1 MLFLLSL
8 PVCVIY
14 YSLVCQ
20 KIVLSWWLLVPA
32 FIRCFLV
39 SSPKWDE
46 RRPGRVPAKLTNW
59 SFHWMFSFPTPADKQ
74 SPGARQPPT
83 SHPYRQ
89 LRTLNKE
96 GHFKGGTLQRGGDTS
111 CNTRGDGGHF
121 QWSFTPGW
129 ENPYSFQKCS
139 TAEKTHFLCDISNIA
154 WISFIMHPD
163 KKECIDILCDI
174 SYMRAY
180 KGGERHNAEEPQA
193 RPEIVK

>member
-1 MLFLLSL
+1 MPVLKIIRGLFFSPGFNFKFKSLLSTAASCCRL
-8 PVCVIY
+8 QNGMRAARGDAGKTNELVV
-14 YSLVCQ
+14 SLNV
-20 KIVLSWWLLVPA
+20 
-32 FIRCFLV
+32 FI
-39 SSPKWDE
+39 SQ
-46 RRPGRVPAKLTNW
+46 
-59 SFHWMFSFPTPADKQ
+59 PADKQ

-154 WISFIMHPD
+154 
-163 KKECIDILCDI
+163 
-174 SYMRAY
+174 
-180 KGGERHNAEEPQA
+180 
-193 RPEIVK
+193 

>member
-1 MLFLLSL
+1 MPVLKIIRGLFLSLGFNFKFKSLLSTAASCCRL
-8 PVCVIY
+8 QNGMRAARGDAGKTNELVV
-14 YSLVCQ
+14 SLNV
-20 KIVLSWWLLVPA
+20 
-32 FIRCFLV
+32 FI
-39 SSPKWDE
+39 SQ
-46 RRPGRVPAKLTNW
+46 
-59 SFHWMFSFPTPADKQ
+59 PADKQ

-96 GHFKGGTLQRGGDTS
+96 GHFEGGTLQRGGDTS

-154 WISFIMHPD
+154 
-163 KKECIDILCDI
+163 
-174 SYMRAY
+174 
-180 KGGERHNAEEPQA
+180 
-193 RPEIVK
+193 

>member
-1 MLFLLSL
+1 MAPGPCFHPLLLGVVSKMGWETPGAGAGKTNELVVSL
-8 PVCVIY
+8 NV
-14 YSLVCQ
+14 
-20 KIVLSWWLLVPA
+20 
-32 FIRCFLV
+32 FI
-39 SSPKWDE
+39 S
-46 RRPGRVPAKLTNW
+46 
-59 SFHWMFSFPTPADKQ
+59 HPADKQ

-111 CNTRGDGGHF
+111 CNTRGDEGHF